1 MHTFNYLIR
10 ICMDWKYSPLD
21 GINSKVK
28 LAFERIRE
36 QSSSSYLM
44 LWLRILRNFISQLI
58 NGEELISEIFSY
70 LLSSLPISLV
80 CVYFFKNVNISFCV
94 IANSI
99 VWIHYWLWQRW
110 QHYPSP
116 ALAGDNR
123 VYVTKKKTSTLR
135 SCYYM
140 PVLVMTLAAKKS
152 ASHKG
157 ELDQS
162 EVLWDSA
169 PGCGQRGKEE
179 ACSSNFG
186 TRVSRGYEI
195 CFFVY

>member
-80 CVYFFKNVNISFCV
+80 CVYFFKNINISFYV

-123 VYVTKKKTSTLR
+123 VYETKK
-135 SCYYM
+135 
-140 PVLVMTLAAKKS
+140 
-152 ASHKG
+152 KG

-162 EVLWDSA
+162 EVLWDPA

-186 TRVSRGYEI
+186 TRVSRGHEI
-195 CFFVY
+195 RFFVY

>member
-36 QSSSSYLM
+36 QSSSSYSM

-80 CVYFFKNVNISFCV
+80 CVYFFENFNISFCV

-123 VYVTKKKTSTLR
+123 VYVTKKKIRPTLLLLHASAVNDTSSQKKALHTKVSSTKVRCYGTLLQDAV
-135 SCYYM
+135 SEG
-140 PVLVMTLAAKKS
+140 KKKHVQ
-152 ASHKG
+152 AILEHG
-157 ELDQS
+157 
-162 EVLWDSA
+162 
-169 PGCGQRGKEE
+169 
-179 ACSSNFG
+179 
-186 TRVSRGYEI
+186 
-195 CFFVY
+195 